1 MNNNEEYYGLY
12 KATVNNNINPE
23 ELAIKIYNQCSDMDI
38 KDYAD
43 TKEEELNC
51 LTSEIKDL
59 ISNDYVYILKA
70 LEMLCDE

>member
-43 TKEEELNC
+43 AKEEEL
-51 LTSEIKDL
+51 K
-59 ISNDYVYILKA
+59 
-70 LEMLCDE
+70 

>member
-43 TKEEELNC
+43 TKEEELSH
-51 LTSEIKDL
+51 LASEIKDL
-59 ISNDYVYILKA
+59 INNDYVYILKA
-70 LEMLCDE
+70 LEMLSE